1 MVNTPIG
8 DNFQDADGAAPK
20 SEQFEVHQRAP
31 RSKGPVEREMCL
43 WAISKYFGDW
53 VQTQVLKC
61 DFMPMDGQSANQE

>member
-43 WAISKYFGDW
+43 WAISKYFGD
-53 VQTQVLKC
+53 
-61 DFMPMDGQSANQE
+61 